1 MTAAAVAVG
10 CAVACTSG
18 RSQAQASTRRPPER
32 RVIVM
37 LKGQLGP
44 VPLSR
49 GELSQR
55 EHAFTA
61 DETPLV
67 RTMSAASATDLH
79 TYHLIN
85 AVSGT
90 VTPAEEARL
99 RHDPSVARVIPDQ
112 VIRLASVPPATP
124 HGAGHRAAAA
134 VTAPQQ
140 ACAPSGQT
148 ELDPE
153 ALQTIG
159 ADSDDPDVATARSLG
174 ITGAGVRIGL
184 VADNLDV
191 NDPDFIRPDGEHV
204 IYDDT
209 DFTGKGT
216 NVPTGGAEAFL
227 DTAALAAQGRQT
239 YDVSHDG
246 AVPLNQPC
254 PVRIEG
260 VAPGA
265 SVAILDAFGDD
276 NEGFTSALLQAI
288 DYGITVDHI
297 QVLNESLV
305 VNSYPDDPP
314 ALDVIKQA
322 QDAAVAAG
330 VTVVAAS
337 GDTGPTNTE
346 GSPASDPLV
355 ISVGASTTYRA
366 LIQSGFPA
374 RFPGITG
381 WVNDNV
387 SEASAS
393 GFTLAGQT
401 VDVVAPGEFN
411 WSDCST
417 DVKQFADCYSDAGQ
431 PAPIVM
437 QGITSQASPYAAG
450 TAALVIQAYQQTHG
464 GQAPTPAQV
473 KQIII
478 SSADDIGA
486 PAQEQGA
493 GRLDAYRAVLAA
505 EAGGGQTG
513 SGGPSA
519 TVLDS
524 PTQLGATGAPG
535 SPQQFEETIS
545 NPSATTTQ
553 TLSLSTRTLGHYTN
567 LKRTQV
573 DLEDATSPHILDAY
587 GYENN
592 YATVHFAVPAGESRL
607 RASIAFHSGTYPVF
621 LTLVSPTGQMAD
633 FSDPQGPGNHGV
645 AEVTNP
651 APGHWTAYISA
662 EESSVGGTTGP
673 VQFAAGVARDTSF
686 GTVSPSLVTLS
697 PGSSQTVQLD
707 VTTPPVPGDTA
718 GSIVLDATT
727 PGEAQPMQST
737 VPVTLRSLIPAGRQ
751 QFRTRLTGGV
761 GRDPWN
767 GQTSYYQTKVA
778 AGLPELN
785 ATIRLLDGRHN
796 PFTALLVSPSGETL
810 ATTSNDRPSTSAPGY
825 VDEIGGQLHV
835 LQPQAG
841 IWTLVVEF
849 SPQVSGRYTA
859 QPVRISTNDTA
870 VTATATGGL
879 PDSSSRILSRGVP
892 RTFDIRVRNRGDV
905 PEAYF
910 ADARLPAET
919 QLALSAVNSATTKE
933 PLTFSGPIP
942 TYLVP
947 TESTAFT
954 ATARTAG
961 ATPIEFDAS
970 PTLGVPSENTT
981 NGDPDIESSAGQRA
995 TAGFSGD
1002 PLAPGLW
1009 ILSPVPVGPFGE
1021 SKMVAERVS
1030 TTMSV
1035 TTRAFD
1041 PSISSPGGDLWQE
1054 TLNPQQLKHFSPV
1067 NAGAGRTV
1075 TIPVTITPHAKRGTF
1090 VHGTLY
1096 VDDASLRAFQID
1108 PDYHGGEVMAIPYS
1122 YRVG

>member
-1 MTAAAVAVG
+1 
-10 CAVACTSG
+10 
-18 RSQAQASTRRPPER
+18 
-32 RVIVM
+32 M
-37 LKGQLGP
+37 LKNQLGP

-49 GELSQR
+49 AQLAQSER
-55 EHAFTA
+55 AFTD
-61 DETPLV
+61 DEAPLV
-67 RTMSAASATDLH
+67 RSMSAMHATDLH
-79 TYHLIN
+79 TYHLID

-99 RHDPSVARVIPDQ
+99 RHDPAVARVIPDQ
-112 VIRLASVPPATP
+112 VIRLASPPPAAP
-124 HGAGHRAAAA
+124 QRAGHGAGPA

-140 ACAPSGQT
+140 ACAPNGQT

-153 ALQTIG
+153 ALPTIG
-159 ADSDDPDVATARSLG
+159 ADSDDPNVRTARSLG

-184 VADNLDV
+184 IADNLDV
-191 NDPDFIRPDGEHV
+191 NDPDFIRPDGQHV

-216 NVPTGGAEAFL
+216 DVPTGGGEAFL
-227 DTAALAAQGRQT
+227 DAAALAAQGNQT

-254 PVRIEG
+254 SVRIEG

-265 SVAILDAFGDD
+265 SVAILDAFGND
-276 NEGFTSALLQAI
+276 NEGFVSAALQAI

-297 QVLNESLV
+297 QVLNESFV
-305 VNSYPDDPP
+305 QATYPDDAP
-314 ALDVIKQA
+314 AMDALKQA

-330 VTVVAAS
+330 VTVVAGS

-346 GSPASDPLV
+346 GSPASDPSV

-393 GFTLAGQT
+393 GFTLSGQT
-401 VDVVAPGEFN
+401 VDLVAPGEFN
-411 WSDCST
+411 WTDCST
-417 DVKQFADCYSDAGQ
+417 DVKQYSDCYSDAGK
-431 PAPIVM
+431 PAAIVM
-437 QGITSQASPYAAG
+437 EGITSQSSPYAAG
-450 TAALVIQAYQQTHG
+450 TAALVIQAYEQAHG

-505 EAGGGQTG
+505 EAGDAQAG
-513 SGGPSA
+513 SGDQSA

-524 PTQLGATGAPG
+524 PSQLGATDAPG
-535 SPQQFEETIS
+535 SPQQLLETIS
-545 NPSATTTQ
+545 NPSATAAQ
-553 TLSLSTRTLGHYTN
+553 TVSLSTRTLGHYTN
-567 LKRTQV
+567 LKRVPV

-592 YATVHFAVPAGESRL
+592 YAAVHFTVPAGENRL
-607 RASIAFHSGTYPVF
+607 RASVAFHSGTYPVF

-645 AEVTNP
+645 AEVTDP
-651 APGHWTAYISA
+651 AAGHWTAYISA

-673 VQFAAGVARDTSF
+673 VQFAVGVARDTSF
-686 GTVSPSLVTLS
+686 GTVSPSIVVLA
-697 PGSSQTVQLD
+697 PGDSQTVRLD
-707 VTTPPVPGDTA
+707 VSTPPVPGDAA
-718 GSIVLDATT
+718 GSIVLDTTT
-727 PGEAQPMQST
+727 PGITQPTQST

-751 QFRTRLTGGV
+751 RFRTRLTGGV

-767 GQTSYYQTKVA
+767 GQTSYYQLNVA

-796 PFTALLVSPSGETL
+796 PFTAWLVSPSGEAL
-810 ATTSNDRPSTSAPGY
+810 ASTSNDRPSPSDPGY
-825 VDEIGGQLHV
+825 VDEIGGELHV

-849 SPQVSGRYTA
+849 TPQVSGRFTA
-859 QPVRISTNDTA
+859 QPVRITTNDTA
-870 VTATATGGL
+870 ITATDTGGL
-879 PDSSSRILSRGVP
+879 PDSSSQTLARGVP
-892 RTFDIRVRNRGDV
+892 RTFDIHVRNRGDA

-910 ADARLPAET
+910 ADARLQAET
-919 QLALSAVNSATTKE
+919 QLTLTAVNSATTKE
-933 PLTFSGPIP
+933 PLTYNGPIP
-942 TYLVP
+942 AYLIP

-954 ATARTAG
+954 ATARTG
-961 ATPIEFDAS
+961 GPTPIEFDAS

-981 NGDPDIESSAGQRA
+981 IGDPDIESSAGREA
-995 TAGFSGD
+995 TASFAGA

-1009 ILSPVPVGPFGE
+1009 SLSPVPVGPFGPE
-1021 SKMVAERVS
+1021 KMASERAS

-1041 PSISSPGGDLWQE
+1041 PSVTSRGGDLWADAVK
-1054 TLNPQQLKHFSPV
+1054 PQQLGRFAPI
-1067 NAGAGRTV
+1067 NAGPRRSV
-1075 TIPVTITPHAKRGTF
+1075 VVPVTITPHAKRGTI

-1096 VDDASLRAFQID
+1096 IDDASLRAFQID
-1108 PDYHGGEVMAIPYS
+1108 PDYHGAEVMAIPYS

>member
-1 MTAAAVAVG
+1 MGAAVAVS
-10 CAVACTSG
+10 CAVMCTDGSA
-18 RSQAQASTRRPPER
+18 QAQASTSRPPER

-37 LKGQLGP
+37 LKDQLAP
-44 VPLSR
+44 VPLARS
-49 GELSQR
+49 ELAER
-55 EHAFTA
+55 EHAFA
-61 DETPLV
+61 AVEGPLV

-79 TYHLIN
+79 TYHLID

-90 VTPAEEARL
+90 VTPVEETRL

-112 VIRLASVPPATP
+112 VIRLSSALPAP
-124 HGAGHRAAAA
+124 GHGAGHRAAAA

-140 ACAPSGQT
+140 ACAPSGET

-153 ALQTIG
+153 ALQTIR
-159 ADSDDPDVATARSLG
+159 ADSDDPNLATARSLG

-216 NVPTGGAEAFL
+216 SVPTGGAEAFL
-227 DTAALAAQGRQT
+227 DAAALAAQGNQA

-265 SVAILDAFGDD
+265 GVAILDAFGDD

-305 VNSYPDDPP
+305 ANTYPDDAP

-330 VTVVAAS
+330 VTVVAGS

-346 GSPASDPLV
+346 GSPASDPSVL
-355 ISVGASTTYRA
+355 SVGASTTYRA

-374 RFPGITG
+374 RFPAIAG

-401 VDVVAPGEFN
+401 VDLVAPGEFN

-417 DVKQFADCYSDAGQ
+417 DVKQYANCYSDAGQ

-450 TAALVIQAYQQTHG
+450 TAALVIQAYQEAHG

-505 EAGGGQTG
+505 EAGASQEPAGALG
-513 SGGPSA
+513 A
-519 TVLDS
+519 TVLQS
-524 PTQLGATGAPG
+524 PTQLHVTDEPG
-535 SPQQFEETIS
+535 SPEQLEETIS
-545 NPSATTTQ
+545 NPSATATQ
-553 TLSLSTRTLGHYTN
+553 TVSLSTRTLGPYTN

-592 YATVHFAVPAGESRL
+592 YATVHFAVPAGEDRL
-607 RASIAFHSGTYPVF
+607 RASVAFHSGTYPVF
-621 LTLVSPTGQMAD
+621 LTLVSPTGQLAD

-645 AEVTNP
+645 AEVTEP

-673 VQFAAGVARDTSF
+673 VQFAAGVARDASF
-686 GTVSPSLVTLS
+686 GTVSPSVVVLA
-697 PGSSQTVQLD
+697 PGGSQTVQLD
-707 VTTPPVPGDTA
+707 VATPPVPGDTA

-727 PGEAQPMQST
+727 PAETEPTQST
-737 VPVTLRSLIPAGRQ
+737 VPVTLRSLIPAGHQR
-751 QFRTRLTGGV
+751 FRTRLTGGV

-767 GQTSYYQTKVA
+767 GQTSYYQLKVA

-796 PFTALLVSPSGETL
+796 PFTAVLVSPGGEAL
-810 ATTSNDRPSTSAPGY
+810 ATTTNDHPSASAPGY
-825 VDEIGGQLHV
+825 VDETGGQLHV

-841 IWTLVVEF
+841 IWTLVIEF
-849 SPQVSGRYTA
+849 SPQVSGRFTA
-859 QPVRISTNDTA
+859 QPVRITTNDTA
-870 VTATATGGL
+870 VDAAGTGGL
-879 PDSSSRILSRGVP
+879 PRSSSRTLVRGVP
-892 RTFDIRVRNRGDV
+892 RTFDIHVRNRAEV

-910 ADARLPAET
+910 ADARLRTDDELT
-919 QLALSAVNSATTKE
+919 LSAVNSATTKE
-933 PLTFSGPIP
+933 PLTFNGPIP

-947 TESTAFT
+947 TESTSVT
-954 ATARTAG
+954 ATARTG
-961 ATPIEFDAS
+961 GLTPIEFDMS
-970 PTLGVPSENTT
+970 PTLGVPGENTT
-981 NGDPDIESSAGQRA
+981 TGDPDIESSAGKQTSA
-995 TAGFSGD
+995 SFSGD

-1009 ILSPVPVGPFGE
+1009 SLTPVPVGPFGPQ
-1021 SKMVAERVS
+1021 KIAAERVS

-1041 PSISSPGGDLWQE
+1041 PSVSSPAGDLWQD
-1054 TLNPQQLKHFSPV
+1054 TLNPRRLKHFAPID
-1067 NAGAGRTV
+1067 AGAGKTV
-1075 TIPVTITPHAKRGTF
+1075 VIPVTITPHAKRGTI

-1096 VDDASLRAFQID
+1096 IDDASLLAFQVD
-1108 PDYHGGEVMAIPYS
+1108 PDYHGGEVMAIPYT
-1122 YRVG
+1122 YRVA